1 MLGVLPFLD
10 IQGQSV
16 IRADEEKWRYRTRP
30 IYLTCGKYGSLD
42 KKPEL
47 LYLVPGAAR
56 NMLFF
61 DCALL
66 CMRSDVGIAAP
77 LIVPSTYT
85 GVRWYLPTC
94 MLHPLMNPLC
104 FVCGTDDSR
113 GHVTLIGRFP
123 RAR

>member
-30 IYLTCGKYGSLD
+30 IYLTYSKYGSLD
-42 KKPEL
+42 KNPAL

-66 CMRSDVGIAAP
+66 FMRSDVGIAAP
-77 LIVPSTYT
+77 LIVPYLYRCQVVPTYMYASSF
-85 GVRWYLPTC
+85 V
-94 MLHPLMNPLC
+94 NPLC

-113 GHVTLIGRFP
+113 GHVISIGRVP

>member
-10 IQGQSV
+10 KQGQSV

-30 IYLTCGKYGSLD
+30 IYLTYSKYGSLD

-66 CMRSDVGIAAP
+66 FMRRDVGSAAP
-77 LIVPSTYT
+77 LIPPST
-85 GVRWYLPTC
+85 LPIQVSGGTYF
-94 MLHPLMNPLC
+94 HVC
-104 FVCGTDDSR
+104 FI
-113 GHVTLIGRFP
+113 L
-123 RAR
+123 

>member
-1 MLGVLPFLD
+1 MLGVLPFLG

-30 IYLTCGKYGSLD
+30 IYLTYSKYGSLN

-66 CMRSDVGIAAP
+66 CMRSDVGSAAP
-77 LIVPSTYT
+77 LIVPYLYRCQVVPTYMYASSFDESF
-85 GVRWYLPTC
+85 VLRLRHRRW
-94 MLHPLMNPLC
+94 
-104 FVCGTDDSR
+104 
-113 GHVTLIGRFP
+113 
-123 RAR
+123 